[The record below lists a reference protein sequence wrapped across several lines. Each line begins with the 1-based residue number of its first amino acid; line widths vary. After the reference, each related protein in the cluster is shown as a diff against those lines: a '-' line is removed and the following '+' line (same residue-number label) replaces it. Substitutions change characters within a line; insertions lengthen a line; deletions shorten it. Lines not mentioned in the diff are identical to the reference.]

1 MAASQHFFWHTH
13 EAAETRTMTLQLR
26 QVWVM
31 NTKHSSMH
39 LARRICTSVVLRKY
53 ADEFIDQSG
62 HELDLDL
69 FVHSVR
75 ADGKPAAFCV

>member
-1 MAASQHFFWHTH
+1 
-13 EAAETRTMTLQLR
+13 MTLQLR

-53 ADEFIDQSG
+53 VDEFIDQSG

-69 FVHSVR
+69 FVHGIR
-75 ADGKPAAFCV
+75 ADGKPAAFCVQRSEKIFWRKVFEG